1 MKDMYYKILATIIY
15 AILGFNAFNQ
25 EINNLKLNNKD
36 YPFLNEKEIQFA
48 TKKDDFKIGSSNYS
62 WKEWVISQENGT
74 DLEIVYRESD
84 EPNKLEGTLIFDKDT
99 FQIYGS
105 NGTAS
110 LWSDKLKGILY
121 IYPKTEPDE
130 LDYYFYTHIASINL
144 EGKKYKIEIVKGRSS
159 NYEEGESELIS
170 EVDDFK
176 FDKNRGQLIE
186 YRRDSITLKYYSIQ
200 AVNKETGDAYD
211 KVNGTLFVGN
221 SSFEIYGSV
230 SESEGVWGFASIWQN
245 GENKGVISWEA
256 YEDADSSIVNIKY
269 CKQEKVQFCDYTR
282 FVLKR
287 QIISNKNNPFGSGG
301 NGTNGGFVTGKN
313 EGVGIGQEPRKRI
326 TKLNLEHINVS
337 ESVLI
342 DFKVNINRNGD
353 VTSVYHLPS
362 GMKVI
367 DPLIIEELKNAI
379 LTQLKYEKSNE
390 ISSDRIK
397 IELRKK

>member
-1 MKDMYYKILATIIY
+1 MKEMYFQYLTTILSVF
-15 AILGFNAFNQ
+15 LGLSVFSQ
-25 EINNLKLNNKD
+25 EVSNSKMNNKD
-36 YPFLNEKEIQFA
+36 YPFLSEKEVQFA
-48 TKKDDFKIGSSNYS
+48 NKKDDFKIGSSNYS
-62 WKEWVISQENGT
+62 WKEWVISQENGI

-84 EPNKLEGTLIFDKDT
+84 EPNKFEGTLIFDKDT
-99 FQIYGS
+99 FQIYGA

-130 LDYYFYTHIASINL
+130 LDYYFETHIASINL

-159 NYEEGESELIS
+159 SYEEGESELIS
-170 EVDDFK
+170 DVNDFK
-176 FDKNRGQLIE
+176 FEKNRGKFNE
-186 YRRDSITLKYYSIQ
+186 YRRDSITLKYYSVQ
-200 AVNKETGDAYD
+200 AINKETGYAYD
-211 KVNGTLFVGN
+211 KVNGTLIVGN
-221 SSFEIYGSV
+221 SNFEIYGSV
-230 SESEGVWGFASIWQN
+230 SEGEGVWGFASLWQN

-256 YEDADSSIVNIKY
+256 YEDVDSSIVDIKY

-287 QIISNKNNPFGSGG
+287 QIIPNKNNPFGSGG
-301 NGTNGGFVTGKN
+301 NGTNGGFVTGNN
-313 EGVGIGQEPRKRI
+313 EGSGIGQEPRKRI
-326 TKLNLEHINVS
+326 TKLNLEHISVP

-367 DPLIIEELKNAI
+367 DLVIIEELKSAI
-379 LTQLKYEKSNE
+379 ITQLKYEKSNE